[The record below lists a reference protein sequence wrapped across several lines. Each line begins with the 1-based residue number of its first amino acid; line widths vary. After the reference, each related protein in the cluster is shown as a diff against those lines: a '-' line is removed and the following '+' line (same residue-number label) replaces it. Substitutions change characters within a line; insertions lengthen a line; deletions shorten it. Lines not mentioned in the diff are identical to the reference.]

1 MLQKQNQLAVTI
13 KLEKNY
19 QDVIT
24 DDDDDDD
31 VANVVEHF
39 DVFRITVSE

>member
-24 DDDDDDD
+24 DDDDDD